1 MREIL
6 LFSAAVCLAA
16 VFAPQ
21 FLSELAMHKSSTK
34 VERVV
39 ARVEKPRPEAR
50 KQKSRSVTH
59 AARAEIRA
67 GSNGHFLLDA
77 DVNLNPIRFVVDTGA
92 SFVAL
97 RESDA
102 RAAGIHLSES
112 DFNAP
117 VQTANGTAYAAR
129 VQLDN
134 VAIEGIDVD
143 RVNAIVLPDDL
154 LGISL
159 LGNTFLNRLNR
170 FEVSNNR
177 LVMEN

>member
-6 LFSAAVCLAA
+6 LFSAAVCIAA

-21 FLSELAMHKSSTK
+21 FLTELTLRDTVAGTEQTASR
-34 VERVV
+34 VERP
-39 ARVEKPRPEAR
+39 KKKAR
-50 KQKSRSVTH
+50 KERGNQV
-59 AARAEIRA
+59 AQANRAEIRA

-77 DVNLNPIRFVVDTGA
+77 DVNLNPVRFVVDTGA

-102 RAAGIHLSES
+102 RAAGIHLGPT

-117 VQTANGTAYAAR
+117 VQTANGTTYAAR
-129 VQLDN
+129 VRLDS
-134 VAIEGIDVD
+134 VAIDGIDVES
-143 RVNAIVLPDDL
+143 VSAIVLPDNL

-159 LGNTFLNRLNR
+159 LGNSFLNRLNR

>member
-6 LFSAAVCLAA
+6 LFSAAVCIAA

-21 FLSELAMHKSSTK
+21 LLTELAIRDTPAVSERTATR
-34 VERVV
+34 VERSRTKTRKEPRNQVV
-39 ARVEKPRPEAR
+39 QAN
-50 KQKSRSVTH
+50 
-59 AARAEIRA
+59 RAEIRA

-77 DVNLNPIRFVVDTGA
+77 DVNLNRIRFVVDTGA

-102 RAAGIHLSES
+102 RAAGIHLGPS

-117 VQTANGTAYAAR
+117 VQTANGTTYAAR
-129 VQLDN
+129 VRLDS
-134 VAIEGIDVD
+134 VAIDGIDVEQ
-143 RVNAIVLPDDL
+143 VSAIVLPDNL

-159 LGNTFLNRLNR
+159 LGNSFLNRLSR